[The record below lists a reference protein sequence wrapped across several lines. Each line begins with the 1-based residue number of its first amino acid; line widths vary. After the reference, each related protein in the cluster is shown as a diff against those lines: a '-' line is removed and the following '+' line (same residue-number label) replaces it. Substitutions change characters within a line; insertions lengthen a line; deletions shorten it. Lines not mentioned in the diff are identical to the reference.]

1 MSRAILD
8 VGQVLTYRKEKKEIL
23 NPICP
28 QHDGECDIARKL
40 KAILWRDRWYRA
52 SCLMCF
58 TETWLQ
64 EHSPSANPNIDGFVL
79 FCVER
84 SH

>member
-28 QHDGECDIARKL
+28 QHDGECDITGEAE
-40 KAILWRDRWYRA
+40 
-52 SCLMCF
+52 SN
-58 TETWLQ
+58 T
-64 EHSPSANPNIDGFVL
+64 
-79 FCVER
+79 VER
-84 SH
+84 QMV